1 MDQIEEAIFAVLKD
15 NEIHSIKEIRK
26 YMLEKNPE
34 LLQNKNYLN
43 VILNRLVK
51 NEKMVVSE
59 KRGEYRMLQNNMGQ
73 GENGGTDDLRQKV
86 LMGWRNYYND
96 VSCRYKLSYDMTDE
110 QFREGKWLHDLNKK
124 MEELIKTY

>member
-1 MDQIEEAIFAVLKD
+1 MSRMDQIEEAIFAVLKD

-59 KRGEYRMLQNNMGQ
+59 KRG
-73 GENGGTDDLRQKV
+73 
-86 LMGWRNYYND
+86 
-96 VSCRYKLSYDMTDE
+96 
-110 QFREGKWLHDLNKK
+110 
-124 MEELIKTY
+124 

>member
-96 VSCRYKLSYDMTDE
+96 VA
-110 QFREGKWLHDLNKK
+110 
-124 MEELIKTY
+124 